1 MRSGV
6 IPSSGTDRSIKS
18 RSTLERMARR
28 RPPSR
33 SRRSAS
39 GTSGN
44 GRHVPRESG
53 RTRSR
58 PAGRVTA
65 STGRSPRRA
74 RRGRGGRL
82 RAPPPPRPECS
93 ARRASAGRAFLRGAG
108 RAHRPRRLPN
118 RSRSRNSR
126 MSASPPVP
134 WATLPASDLD
144 WTAIPK
150 AGVRRAATTGL
161 GRGWRGPAAG
171 MMFVARARRGK
182 SAVPM
187 AAVVATISRLHWP
200 TWVRARGA
208 GATAWILLAAA
219 GWGFG
224 AAGVSVAVHEHER
237 AGQYAA
243 LGGFTTV
250 SGPGVGVTLSD
261 SDRVVPAGSDPSTAL
276 VQDSDLTFLVMMLW
290 YGGARAI
297 AINGERVTTLTTIT
311 SSGPTL
317 LINGRRLVGPFRSE

>member
-1 MRSGV
+1 
-6 IPSSGTDRSIKS
+6 
-18 RSTLERMARR
+18 
-28 RPPSR
+28 
-33 SRRSAS
+33 
-39 GTSGN
+39 
-44 GRHVPRESG
+44 
-53 RTRSR
+53 
-58 PAGRVTA
+58 
-65 STGRSPRRA
+65 
-74 RRGRGGRL
+74 
-82 RAPPPPRPECS
+82 
-93 ARRASAGRAFLRGAG
+93 
-108 RAHRPRRLPN
+108 
-118 RSRSRNSR
+118 
-126 MSASPPVP
+126 
-134 WATLPASDLD
+134 
-144 WTAIPK
+144 
-150 AGVRRAATTGL
+150 
-161 GRGWRGPAAG
+161 
-171 MMFVARARRGK
+171 
-182 SAVPM
+182 M

-317 LINGRRLVGPFRSE
+317 LINGRRLVGPFEVVAVGDPRVLRGVLETRGGFADRMRQSGLGVRISAHSAITVPAGRDAPPPLF